1 MRFPRRAVHVLTVF
15 TLLVLSP
22 VLLRGTA
29 DVSVAADAPV
39 GFVGVA
45 HSDPASQKFKSVAVS
60 GLAQA
65 GDTAVMI
72 FTRATTVT
80 WTGPTGVTGWTQ
92 VDSFANTGL
101 TSTVWT
107 KTLGAGDVG
116 ALVRFDTANFAKA
129 MLSVAVYSGVDPTV
143 PVVTHAADSAV
154 TNHTTPLVTAT
165 ADDWVVSYW
174 VDKADTTTAW
184 TPPASVTSRDVAIG
198 TGSGRYSSLLADSG
212 GPVSAGS
219 YGGKVATTNADSR
232 ALMWSIALPGD
243 TQTPVNQPPVAAFT
257 SDCDDLSCDFDGSD
271 SSDSDGTVDAY
282 EWDFGDGNTATG
294 ETPAT
299 HTYGAEGDYLVQL
312 SVTDDDLATDTVSH
326 LVSVGTQP
334 EPEVDF
340 VGAAHSDASSQRFK
354 TATLSPQA
362 QAGDTAVLVMTRAT
376 TVTWTG
382 PTGVTGWTQE
392 DSFASGGLT
401 STVWTKTVA
410 AGEPG
415 DVVRFDT
422 ANFAKAMVTV
432 AVYSGVDAS
441 GPAVTHRADSAV
453 TSHTTPLIT
462 TSTDDWV
469 ASYWVDKS
477 DTTTTWTPP
486 ASVTS
491 RDVAIGTGTGR
502 YSSLLA
508 DSGGPVSAASYG
520 GKVATTNAASRA
532 LMWSIAL
539 PSGPTTPPPDGDVT
553 KLMVIVEENKTIDV
567 VDNMPFLKGL
577 SDTYGHATNFHGLV
591 HPSEGNYIAMVSGQG
606 ANTCGLNNP
615 LPAACP
621 QPGPTVFGQAIAAGK
636 TAKTYAESM
645 VGNCRKTN
653 NTLYAVRHNP
663 WPYFSAEAANCAT
676 FDVPL
681 GTTSSGAFISD
692 INAGALPNASMVVPN
707 LINDAH
713 DGTVEQADDWL
724 ADWVPRIMAGPD
736 YQAGNL
742 AIVVTFDEGIG
753 ANQNIPFIVVSP
765 GATGI
770 VATGNYDHY
779 HLARLYADILGVPP
793 LNLANGAPGL
803 RAAFGL

>member
-1 MRFPRRAVHVLTVF
+1 MAAGRAPVVVA
-15 TLLVLSP
+15 LLALGIAIPAMVGTQTKVAAHTPSP
-22 VLLRGTA
+22 QAALAAVVNDEIHSSYGDNATQMYLYWRGT
-29 DVSVAADAPV
+29 
-39 GFVGVA
+39 
-45 HSDPASQKFKSVAVS
+45 
-60 GLAQA
+60 
-65 GDTAVMI
+65 
-72 FTRATTVT
+72 
-80 WTGPTGVTGWTQ
+80 
-92 VDSFANTGL
+92 DS
-101 TSTVWT
+101 S
-107 KTLGAGDVG
+107 
-116 ALVRFDTANFAKA
+116 
-129 MLSVAVYSGVDPTV
+129 
-143 PVVTHAADSAV
+143 
-154 TNHTTPLVTAT
+154 
-165 ADDWVVSYW
+165 VSYG
-174 VDKADTTTAW
+174 TTTAYGTTRTASAPAIQPVDNVGPFKQIKLTGLAPNTTYHYRIGSEGNDNTFQTAPTGNFTW
-184 TPPASVTSRDVAIG
+184 DDIGDTGTTYFDPSAGVECNKTWMSQIWVQLANDNPDFVTHGGDISYANECGRPSVHQLYNDIAPVATKAPLQFSWGNHEYGAPSGRAPPGTPRDSMANYKGRHMMPNPQTVPADGPARVTYPGCPSPQNPSVNGCRGDDWGYFTAGHVLFISYPEPWFGAYPSWKTKTSSLMAAAQADPNIYMIVTYGHRPAYSSQPNNSTVPELTTAINSLGDLYSPAARADGKYVLNVAHHVHGGEVFVPQHGVMHITNGGGG
-198 TGSGRYSSLLADSG
+198 TGEAGLKTPAPGSVWQTNHPEYMRATVVG
-212 GPVSAGS
+212 GVMTVKMICGPIFALNPNREACVKGS
-219 YGGKVATTNADSR
+219 VLHTETLTGYTGG
-232 ALMWSIALPGD
+232 
-243 TQTPVNQPPVAAFT
+243 TQTPPVAAFT

-539 PSGPTTPPPDGDVT
+539 PGG
-553 KLMVIVEENKTIDV
+553 
-567 VDNMPFLKGL
+567 
-577 SDTYGHATNFHGLV
+577 
-591 HPSEGNYIAMVSGQG
+591 
-606 ANTCGLNNP
+606 
-615 LPAACP
+615 
-621 QPGPTVFGQAIAAGK
+621 
-636 TAKTYAESM
+636 
-645 VGNCRKTN
+645 
-653 NTLYAVRHNP
+653 
-663 WPYFSAEAANCAT
+663 
-676 FDVPL
+676 
-681 GTTSSGAFISD
+681 
-692 INAGALPNASMVVPN
+692 
-707 LINDAH
+707 
-713 DGTVEQADDWL
+713 
-724 ADWVPRIMAGPD
+724 
-736 YQAGNL
+736 
-742 AIVVTFDEGIG
+742 
-753 ANQNIPFIVVSP
+753 
-765 GATGI
+765 
-770 VATGNYDHY
+770 
-779 HLARLYADILGVPP
+779 
-793 LNLANGAPGL
+793 
-803 RAAFGL
+803 